1 MSVLKIRLTAKF
13 RIGML
18 SALRQIL
25 TISRWEVRRSA
36 TTMPR
41 EVLPVAVAIFIL
53 LIVVTGYTQ
62 DSGIHLQDR
71 MYTAGVDSADAGAII
86 LGDPRFIVY
95 PGTAEGTDLIISP
108 PDVRAAD
115 TERGGA
121 ALKAFQTDY
130 THYLTAQYNRENDL
144 FAAYPLWIDLQ
155 YVRSELDFTA
165 TEAGTGVSGAPN
177 PFKNPTPDR
186 PVKAVPEPATGI
198 GYTREELRAGLVG
211 TEGEDRTIARYTDVI
226 AGEGALGDFKTP
238 SQITPPLPFDAI
250 VLVFIFIFPLYFT
263 SQFYMMSVMN
273 ERIERRGEIL
283 LSSPLR
289 PSAIV
294 IGKMLPY
301 LVVMIAVTA
310 VLSLATGKTAI
321 VLVAVFPVILFFL
334 AAALFI
340 GMTARSF
347 KELSFISIFFST
359 IATSYLFFPSIFANI
374 HVISLISPLTLI
386 IYAIEGTSFALTDYF
401 YSTFLF
407 WVTAGILFAL
417 CIVNFNEERLFTL
430 HPLRVKVREYI
441 ESLISEKHPFASLFG
456 ITLFSI
462 PFVLMAQLMLLV
474 LLFNLP
480 MPFSLVVLIF
490 AAAFIEELAK
500 SVGIYAIAVERP
512 AFLTWKNVILASL
525 AVMAGFFLGE
535 KLLLFATLAQIS
547 ESVFGAALFTSMQVL
562 WLPLSLH
569 FAGAFI
575 TISLIK
581 LFGKRIYPL
590 ALVVA
595 SLVHGAY
602 NLYFITGGF

>member
-1 MSVLKIRLTAKF
+1 
-13 RIGML
+13 ML

-25 TISRWEVRRSA
+25 TIGRWEVHRSRS
-36 TTMPR
+36 TIPR
-41 EVLPVAVAIFIL
+41 EVLPVAVALFIL

-62 DSGIHLQDR
+62 ESGIHLQDR
-71 MYTAGVDSADAGAII
+71 MYTAGVDTTETGTII
-86 LGDPRFIVY
+86 TGDPRFAVY
-95 PGTAEGTDLIISP
+95 RGTPEGTDLTVAP
-108 PDVRAAD
+108 PDVDSANTD
-115 TERGGA
+115 RGDA

-130 THYLTAQYNRENDL
+130 THYITAQYNREDDL
-144 FAAYPLWIDLQ
+144 FAAYPLWIDIQ
-155 YVRSELDFTA
+155 YVKSELDFTA
-165 TEAGTGVSGAPN
+165 TESGTGVSGAPN
-177 PFKNPTPDR
+177 PYKNPVPER
-186 PVKAVPEPATGI
+186 AVHSVPEPSADI
-198 GYTREELRAGLVG
+198 GYTKEELRSELV
-211 TEGEDRTIARYTDVI
+211 TSEDEDSTVARYTDVV
-226 AGEGALGDFKTP
+226 AGEGALGTFKTP
-238 SQITPPLPFDAI
+238 SQLTPPLPFDAI
-250 VLVFIFIFPLYFT
+250 VLVFVFIFPLYFT
-263 SQFYMMSVMN
+263 SQFYMMSIMN

-301 LVVMIAVTA
+301 LVVMCAVTA
-310 VLSLATGKTAI
+310 VLSLTTGETAV
-321 VLVAVFPVILFFL
+321 VLAAVFPIILFFL

-340 GMTARSF
+340 GMASRSF

-359 IATSYLFFPSIFANI
+359 VATSYLFFPSIFANI

-386 IYAIEGTSFALTDYF
+386 IYGIEGTPFTLADYF

-407 WVTAGILFAL
+407 WVTAAILFAV

-430 HPLRVKVREYI
+430 HPLRAKVREYI
-441 ESLISEKHPFASLFG
+441 GSAVSEKHPFASLFG

-480 MPFSLVVLIF
+480 MPLSLVVLIF

-512 AFLTWKNVILASL
+512 AFLTWRNVIAASL
-525 AVMAGFFLGE
+525 AVMAGFFFGE

-547 ESVFGAALFTSMQVL
+547 ESVFGAALFTSLQVL
-562 WLPLSLH
+562 WLPLTLH
-569 FAGAFI
+569 FTGAFV
-575 TISLIK
+575 TVSLIK
-581 LFGKRIYPL
+581 IFGKRVYPF
-590 ALVVA
+590 ALFVA

-602 NLYFITGGF
+602 NLFFIAGGF

>member
-1 MSVLKIRLTAKF
+1 
-13 RIGML
+13 ML

-25 TISRWEVRRSA
+25 TISKWEVRRSA

-41 EVLPVAVAIFIL
+41 EVIPVAAALFIL
-53 LIVVTGYTQ
+53 LILVTGFTQ
-62 DSGIHLQDR
+62 ESGIHLQDR
-71 MYTAGVDSADAGAII
+71 MYTAGVDSADTGAII
-86 LGDPRFIVY
+86 LGDPRFTVY
-95 PGTAEGTDLIISP
+95 LGTAGETDLTISP
-108 PDVRAAD
+108 PNIRAAD
-115 TERGGA
+115 TDRGGA

-130 THYLTAQYNRENDL
+130 THYLTAQYNREDDL

-155 YVRSELDFTA
+155 YVKSELDFTA
-165 TEAGTGVSGAPN
+165 TEAGTGVSSAPD
-177 PFKNPTPDR
+177 PFRNPTPDR
-186 PVKAVPEPATGI
+186 PVKAVPEPAKEI

-211 TEGEDRTIARYTDVI
+211 SEGEDRTVSRYTDVI

-238 SQITPPLPFDAI
+238 SQLTPPLPFDVI
-250 VLVFIFIFPLYFT
+250 VLVFVFIFPLYFT

-294 IGKMLPY
+294 LGKMLPY
-301 LVVMIAVTA
+301 LVVMIAVTTI
-310 VLSLATGKTAI
+310 LSLTTGKTLI
-321 VLVAVFPVILFFL
+321 VLAVIFPAILFFL
-334 AAALFI
+334 AAALLI
-340 GMTARSF
+340 GMAARSF

-359 IATSYLFFPSIFANI
+359 VATSYLFFPSIFANI

-386 IYAIEGTSFALTDYF
+386 IYAVEGTAFTLADYF

-407 WVTAGILFAL
+407 WVTAGILFAI
-417 CIVNFNEERLFTL
+417 CIANLNEERLFTL
-430 HPLRVKVREYI
+430 HPLRDKVREYI
-441 ESLISEKHPFASLFG
+441 ASAISEKHPFASLFG

-474 LLFNLP
+474 LLFNIP
-480 MPFSLVVLIF
+480 MPFSLVVLTF
-490 AAAFIEELAK
+490 AAAFIEEWAK
-500 SVGIYAIAVERP
+500 SIGIYAIAVERP
-512 AFLTWKNVILASL
+512 AFLTWRNVILASL
-525 AVMAGFFLGE
+525 AVMAGFLLGE

-547 ESVFGAALFTSMQVL
+547 ESLFGAALFTSLQVI
-562 WLPLSLH
+562 WMPLSLH

-581 LFGKRIYPL
+581 IFGKRVYPI
-590 ALVVA
+590 ALVIA
-595 SLVHGAY
+595 SLVHGVY

>member
-1 MSVLKIRLTAKF
+1 
-13 RIGML
+13 ML

-25 TISRWEVRRSA
+25 TIGRWEVRRSRS
-36 TTMPR
+36 TIPR
-41 EVLPVAVAIFIL
+41 EVLPVAVALFIL

-62 DSGIHLQDR
+62 ESGIHLQDR
-71 MYTAGVDSADAGAII
+71 MYTAGVDTTETGTII
-86 LGDPRFIVY
+86 TGDPRFTVY
-95 PGTAEGTDLIISP
+95 RGTPEGTDLTVAP
-108 PDVRAAD
+108 PDVKSANTD
-115 TERGGA
+115 RGEA

-130 THYLTAQYNRENDL
+130 SNYITAQYNREDDL
-144 FAAYPLWIDLQ
+144 FAAYPLWIDIQ
-155 YVRSELDFTA
+155 YVKSELDFTA
-165 TEAGTGVSGAPN
+165 TESGTGVAGAPN
-177 PFKNPTPDR
+177 PYQNPVPDR
-186 PVKAVPEPATGI
+186 AVHSVPKPSADI
-198 GYTREELRAGLVG
+198 GYTKEELRSELVT
-211 TEGEDRTIARYTDVI
+211 TEGEDSTVARYTDVV
-226 AGEGALGDFKTP
+226 AGEGALGTFKTP

-250 VLVFIFIFPLYFT
+250 VLVFVFIFPLYFT
-263 SQFYMMSVMN
+263 SQFYMMSIMN

-301 LVVMIAVTA
+301 LVVMCGVTA
-310 VLSLATGKTAI
+310 VLSLTTGETAV
-321 VLVAVFPVILFFL
+321 VLAAVFPIILFFL

-340 GMTARSF
+340 GMASRSF

-359 IATSYLFFPSIFANI
+359 VATSYLFFPSIFANI

-386 IYAIEGTSFALTDYF
+386 IYAIEGTPFTLADYF

-407 WVTAGILFAL
+407 WVTAAILFAV
-417 CIVNFNEERLFTL
+417 CIINFNEERLFTL
-430 HPLRVKVREYI
+430 HPLRAKVREYI
-441 ESLISEKHPFASLFG
+441 GSAVSEKHPFASLFG

-480 MPFSLVVLIF
+480 MPLSLVVLIF

-512 AFLTWKNVILASL
+512 AFLTLRNVIAASL
-525 AVMAGFFLGE
+525 AVMAGFFFGE

-547 ESVFGAALFTSMQVL
+547 ESVFGAALFTSLQVL
-562 WLPLSLH
+562 WLPLTLH
-569 FAGAFI
+569 FTGAFI
-575 TISLIK
+575 TVSLIK
-581 LFGKRIYPL
+581 IFGKRVYPF
-590 ALVVA
+590 ALVAA

-602 NLYFITGGF
+602 NLFFITGGF

>member
-1 MSVLKIRLTAKF
+1 
-13 RIGML
+13 ML
-18 SALRQIL
+18 PPLRQIL
-25 TISRWEVRRSA
+25 TIGKWEVRRSA
-36 TTMPR
+36 TIMPR
-41 EVLPVAVAIFIL
+41 EVLPVAVALFIL

-62 DSGIHLQDR
+62 ESGIHLQDR
-71 MYTAGVDSADAGAII
+71 MYTAGVDSADTGAII
-86 LGDPRFIVY
+86 LGDPRFTVY
-95 PGTAEGTDLIISP
+95 SGAPGVTDLTIAP
-108 PDVRAAD
+108 PDVRSAD
-115 TERGGA
+115 TDRGNA

-130 THYLTAQYNRENDL
+130 IRYLTAQYNREDDL
-144 FAAYPLWIDLQ
+144 FAAYPLWIDIR

-177 PFKNPTPDR
+177 PYVNPVPDR
-186 PVKAVPEPATGI
+186 PVRAVDEPSPDI
-198 GYTREELRAGLVG
+198 GYTKEELRAELVVS
-211 TEGEDRTIARYTDVI
+211 EGEDSTVARYTDVV

-238 SQITPPLPFDAI
+238 SQLTPPLPFDAI
-250 VLVFIFIFPLYFT
+250 VLVFVFIFPLYFT

-273 ERIERRGEIL
+273 ERIERKGEIL

-310 VLSLATGKTAI
+310 ILSLTTGETVV
-321 VLVAVFPVILFFL
+321 VLVSVFPVILFFL
-334 AAALFI
+334 AAALLI
-340 GMTARSF
+340 GMAARSF

-359 IATSYLFFPSIFANI
+359 VATSYLFFPSIFANI

-386 IYAIEGTSFALTDYF
+386 IYAIEGTPFTLGDYF

-407 WVTAGILFAL
+407 WVTAAILFAI
-417 CIVNFNEERLFTL
+417 CIINFNEERLFTL
-430 HPLRVKVREYI
+430 HPLREKVREYI
-441 ESLISEKHPFASLFG
+441 GSAISEKHPFGSLFG

-490 AAAFIEELAK
+490 AAAFIEEWAK
-500 SVGIYAIAVERP
+500 SVGIYALSVERP
-512 AFLTWKNVILASL
+512 QFLTWRNVIFASL

-547 ESVFGAALFTSMQVL
+547 ESIFGAALFTSLQVL
-562 WLPLSLH
+562 WLPLTLH
-569 FAGAFI
+569 FTGAFI
-575 TISLIK
+575 TISLLKI
-581 LFGKRIYPL
+581 FGKRAYPL
-590 ALVVA
+590 ALVTA
-595 SLVHGAY
+595 SIVHGTY
-602 NLYFITGGF
+602 NLYFIAGGF

>member
-1 MSVLKIRLTAKF
+1 
-13 RIGML
+13 ML

-25 TISRWEVRRSA
+25 TISKWEVRRSA

-41 EVLPVAVAIFIL
+41 EVIPVAAALFIL
-53 LIVVTGYTQ
+53 LILVTGFTQ
-62 DSGIHLQDR
+62 ESGIHLQDR
-71 MYTAGVDSADAGAII
+71 MYTAGVDSADTGAII
-86 LGDPRFIVY
+86 LGDPRFTVY
-95 PGTAEGTDLIISP
+95 LGTAGETDLTISP
-108 PDVRAAD
+108 PNIRAAD
-115 TERGGA
+115 TDRGGA

-130 THYLTAQYNRENDL
+130 THYLTAQYNREDDL

-155 YVRSELDFTA
+155 YVKSELDFTA
-165 TEAGTGVSGAPN
+165 TEAGTGVSSAPD
-177 PFKNPTPDR
+177 PFRNPTPDR
-186 PVKAVPEPATGI
+186 PVKAVPEPAKEI

-211 TEGEDRTIARYTDVI
+211 SEGEDRTVSRYTDVI

-238 SQITPPLPFDAI
+238 SQLTPPLPFDVI
-250 VLVFIFIFPLYFT
+250 VLVFVFIFPLYFT

-294 IGKMLPY
+294 LGKMLPY
-301 LVVMIAVTA
+301 LVVMIAVTTI
-310 VLSLATGKTAI
+310 LSLTTGKTLI
-321 VLVAVFPVILFFL
+321 VLAVIFPAILFFL
-334 AAALFI
+334 AAALLI
-340 GMTARSF
+340 GMAARSF

-359 IATSYLFFPSIFANI
+359 VATSYLFFPSIFANI

-386 IYAIEGTSFALTDYF
+386 IYAVEGTAFTLADYF

-407 WVTAGILFAL
+407 WVTAGILFAI
-417 CIVNFNEERLFTL
+417 CIANFNEERLFTL
-430 HPLRVKVREYI
+430 HPLRDKVREYI
-441 ESLISEKHPFASLFG
+441 ASAISEKHPFASLFG

-474 LLFNLP
+474 LLFNIP
-480 MPFSLVVLIF
+480 MPFSLVVLTF
-490 AAAFIEELAK
+490 AAAFIEEWAK
-500 SVGIYAIAVERP
+500 SIGIYAIAVERP
-512 AFLTWKNVILASL
+512 AFLTWRNVILASL
-525 AVMAGFFLGE
+525 AVMAGFLLGE

-547 ESVFGAALFTSMQVL
+547 ESLFGAALFTSLQVI
-562 WLPLSLH
+562 WMPLSLH

-581 LFGKRIYPL
+581 IFGKRVYPI
-590 ALVVA
+590 ALVIA
-595 SLVHGAY
+595 SLVHGVY

>member
-1 MSVLKIRLTAKF
+1 
-13 RIGML
+13 ML

-25 TISRWEVRRSA
+25 TISKWEVRRSA

-41 EVLPVAVAIFIL
+41 EVIPVAAALFIL
-53 LIVVTGYTQ
+53 LILVTGFTQ
-62 DSGIHLQDR
+62 ESGIHLQDR
-71 MYTAGVDSADAGAII
+71 MYTAGVDSADTGAII
-86 LGDPRFIVY
+86 LGDPRFTVY
-95 PGTAEGTDLIISP
+95 LGTAGETDLTISP
-108 PDVRAAD
+108 PNIRAAD
-115 TERGGA
+115 TDRGGA

-130 THYLTAQYNRENDL
+130 THYLTAQYNREDDL

-155 YVRSELDFTA
+155 YVKSELDFTA
-165 TEAGTGVSGAPN
+165 TEAGTGVSSAPD
-177 PFKNPTPDR
+177 PFRNPTPDR
-186 PVKAVPEPATGI
+186 PVKAVPEPAKEI

-211 TEGEDRTIARYTDVI
+211 SEGEDRTVSRYTDVI

-238 SQITPPLPFDAI
+238 SQLTPPLPFDVI
-250 VLVFIFIFPLYFT
+250 VLVFVFIFPLYFT

-294 IGKMLPY
+294 LGKMLPY
-301 LVVMIAVTA
+301 LVVMIAVTTI
-310 VLSLATGKTAI
+310 LSLTTGKTLI
-321 VLVAVFPVILFFL
+321 VLAVIFPVILFFL
-334 AAALFI
+334 AAALLI
-340 GMTARSF
+340 GMAARSF

-359 IATSYLFFPSIFANI
+359 VATSYLFFPSIFANI

-386 IYAIEGTSFALTDYF
+386 IYAVEGTAFTLADYF

-407 WVTAGILFAL
+407 WVTAGILFAI
-417 CIVNFNEERLFTL
+417 CIANFNEERLFTL
-430 HPLRVKVREYI
+430 HPLRDKVREYI
-441 ESLISEKHPFASLFG
+441 ASAISEKHPFASLFG

-474 LLFNLP
+474 LLFNIP
-480 MPFSLVVLIF
+480 MPFSLVVLTF
-490 AAAFIEELAK
+490 AAAFIEEWAK
-500 SVGIYAIAVERP
+500 SIGIYAIAVERP
-512 AFLTWKNVILASL
+512 AFLTWRNVILASL
-525 AVMAGFFLGE
+525 AVMAGFLLGE

-547 ESVFGAALFTSMQVL
+547 ESLFGAALFTSLQVI
-562 WLPLSLH
+562 WMPLSLH

-581 LFGKRIYPL
+581 IFGKRVYPI
-590 ALVVA
+590 ALVIA
-595 SLVHGAY
+595 SLVHGVY

>member
-1 MSVLKIRLTAKF
+1 
-13 RIGML
+13 ML

-25 TISRWEVRRSA
+25 TISKWEIRRSA

-41 EVLPVAVAIFIL
+41 EVIPVAAALFIL
-53 LIVVTGYTQ
+53 LILVTGFTQ
-62 DSGIHLQDR
+62 ESGIHLQDR
-71 MYTAGVDSADAGAII
+71 MYTAGVDSADTGAII
-86 LGDPRFIVY
+86 LGDPRFTVY
-95 PGTAEGTDLIISP
+95 LGTAGETDLTISP
-108 PDVRAAD
+108 PNIRAAD
-115 TERGGA
+115 TDRGGA

-130 THYLTAQYNRENDL
+130 THYLTAQYNREDDL

-155 YVRSELDFTA
+155 YVKSELDFTA
-165 TEAGTGVSGAPN
+165 TEAGTGVSSAPD
-177 PFKNPTPDR
+177 PFRNPTPDR
-186 PVKAVPEPATGI
+186 PVKAVPEPAKEI

-211 TEGEDRTIARYTDVI
+211 SEGEDRTVSRYTDVI

-238 SQITPPLPFDAI
+238 SQLTPPLPFDVI
-250 VLVFIFIFPLYFT
+250 VLVFVFIFPLYFT

-294 IGKMLPY
+294 LGKMLPY
-301 LVVMIAVTA
+301 LVVMIAVTTI
-310 VLSLATGKTAI
+310 LSLTTGKTLI
-321 VLVAVFPVILFFL
+321 VLAVIFPAILFFL
-334 AAALFI
+334 AAALLI
-340 GMTARSF
+340 GMAARSF

-359 IATSYLFFPSIFANI
+359 VATSYLFFPSIFANI

-386 IYAIEGTSFALTDYF
+386 IYAVEGTAFTLADYF

-407 WVTAGILFAL
+407 WVTAGILFAI
-417 CIVNFNEERLFTL
+417 CIANFNEERLFTL
-430 HPLRVKVREYI
+430 HPLRDKVREYI
-441 ESLISEKHPFASLFG
+441 ASAISEKHPFASLFG

-474 LLFNLP
+474 LLFNIP
-480 MPFSLVVLIF
+480 MPFSLVVLTF
-490 AAAFIEELAK
+490 AAAFIEEWAK
-500 SVGIYAIAVERP
+500 SIGIYAIAVERP
-512 AFLTWKNVILASL
+512 AFLTWRNVILASL
-525 AVMAGFFLGE
+525 AVMAGFLLGE

-547 ESVFGAALFTSMQVL
+547 ESLFGAALFTSLQVI
-562 WLPLSLH
+562 WMPLSLH

-581 LFGKRIYPL
+581 IFGKRVYPI
-590 ALVVA
+590 ALVIA
-595 SLVHGAY
+595 SLVHGVY

>member
-1 MSVLKIRLTAKF
+1 
-13 RIGML
+13 ML
-18 SALRQIL
+18 PPLRQIL
-25 TISRWEVRRSA
+25 TISKWEVRRSA

-41 EVLPVAVAIFIL
+41 EVIPVAVALFIL

-62 DSGIHLQDR
+62 ESGIHLQDR
-71 MYTAGVDSADAGAII
+71 MYTAGVDATDTGAII
-86 LGDPRFIVY
+86 LGDPRFTVY
-95 PGTAEGTDLIISP
+95 SGMPGGTDLTVAP
-108 PDVRAAD
+108 PTIRSANTD
-115 TERGGA
+115 RGNA

-130 THYLTAQYNRENDL
+130 NRYLTAQYNREDDL
-144 FAAYPLWIDLQ
+144 FAAYPLWIDVR

-177 PFKNPTPDR
+177 PYVNPVPDR
-186 PVKAVPEPATGI
+186 PVQAVDEPSAEI
-198 GYTREELRAGLVG
+198 GYTKEELRAELVIS
-211 TEGEDRTIARYTDVI
+211 EGEDITVARYTDVV

-238 SQITPPLPFDAI
+238 SQLTPPLPFDAI
-250 VLVFIFIFPLYFT
+250 VLVFVFIFPLYFT

-273 ERIERRGEIL
+273 ERIERKGEIL
-283 LSSPLR
+283 LSTPLR

-301 LVVMIAVTA
+301 LAVMITVTA
-310 VLSLATGKTAI
+310 ILSLTTGETAI
-321 VLVAVFPVILFFL
+321 VLAAVFPVILFFL
-334 AAALFI
+334 AAALLI
-340 GMTARSF
+340 GMAARSF

-359 IATSYLFFPSIFANI
+359 VATSYLFFPSIFANI

-386 IYAIEGTSFALTDYF
+386 IYAIEGTPFTLTNYF

-407 WVTAGILFAL
+407 WVTAAILFAI

-430 HPLRVKVREYI
+430 HPLREKVREYI
-441 ESLISEKHPFASLFG
+441 GSAVSEKHPFASLFG

-462 PFVLMAQLMLLV
+462 PFVLMAQLMFLV

-490 AAAFIEELAK
+490 AAAFIEEWAK
-500 SVGIYAIAVERP
+500 SIGIYAIAVERP
-512 AFLTWKNVILASL
+512 AFLTWRNVIFASL

-547 ESVFGAALFTSMQVL
+547 ESIFGAALFSSLQVL
-562 WLPLSLH
+562 WMPLTLH
-569 FAGAFI
+569 FTGAFI
-575 TISLIK
+575 TISLLK
-581 LFGKRIYPL
+581 VFGRRVYPL
-590 ALVVA
+590 ALITA
-595 SLVHGAY
+595 SLVHGVY

>member
-1 MSVLKIRLTAKF
+1 
-13 RIGML
+13 ML
-18 SALRQIL
+18 PPLRQIL
-25 TISRWEVRRSA
+25 TIGKWEVRRSA

-41 EVLPVAVAIFIL
+41 EVLPVAVVLFIL

-62 DSGIHLQDR
+62 ESGIHLQDR
-71 MYTAGVDSADAGAII
+71 MYTAGVNSADTGAII
-86 LGDPRFIVY
+86 LGDPRFTIY
-95 PGTAEGTDLIISP
+95 LGTAGDTDLTISP
-108 PDVRAAD
+108 PDVRWGD
-115 TERGGA
+115 TDRGKA

-130 THYLTAQYNRENDL
+130 NRYQTAQYNREDDL
-144 FAAYPLWIDLQ
+144 FAAYPLWIDVQ

-177 PFKNPTPDR
+177 PYVNPVPDR
-186 PVKAVPEPATGI
+186 PVQVVDEPSADI
-198 GYTREELRAGLVG
+198 GYTKEELRSELVG
-211 TEGEDRTIARYTDVI
+211 TEGEDSTVARYTDVV

-238 SQITPPLPFDAI
+238 SQLTPPLPFDAI
-250 VLVFIFIFPLYFT
+250 VLVFVFIFPLYFT

-301 LVVMIAVTA
+301 LVVMIVVTTI
-310 VLSLATGKTAI
+310 LSLTTGETTI
-321 VLVAVFPVILFFL
+321 VLAAVFPVILFFL
-334 AAALFI
+334 AAALLI
-340 GMTARSF
+340 GMAARSF

-359 IATSYLFFPSIFANI
+359 VATSYLFFPSIFANI

-386 IYAIEGTSFALTDYF
+386 IYAIEGTPFTLANYF

-407 WVTAGILFAL
+407 WVTAAILFAI
-417 CIVNFNEERLFTL
+417 CIINFNEERLFTL
-430 HPLRVKVREYI
+430 HPLREKVREYI
-441 ESLISEKHPFASLFG
+441 GSAVSEKYPFVSLFG

-490 AAAFIEELAK
+490 AAAFIEEWAK
-500 SVGIYAIAVERP
+500 SIGIYAIAVERP
-512 AFLTWKNVILASL
+512 AFLTWRNVIFASL

-547 ESVFGAALFTSMQVL
+547 ESIFGAALFSSLQVL
-562 WLPLSLH
+562 WMPLTLH
-569 FAGAFI
+569 FTGAFI
-575 TISLIK
+575 TISLLK
-581 LFGKRIYPL
+581 VFGKRVYPL

-595 SLVHGAY
+595 SLVHGMY

>member
-1 MSVLKIRLTAKF
+1 
-13 RIGML
+13 ML
-18 SALRQIL
+18 SALRQVL

-41 EVLPVAVAIFIL
+41 EVLPVAVALFIL

-62 DSGIHLQDR
+62 ESGIHLQDR
-71 MYTAGVDSADAGAII
+71 MYTAGVDSSDTGAII
-86 LGDPRFIVY
+86 LGDPRFTVY
-95 PGTAEGTDLIISP
+95 LGTTGGTDLTIAP

-115 TERGGA
+115 TDRGGA

-130 THYLTAQYNRENDL
+130 TRYRTVQYNREDDL

-177 PFKNPTPDR
+177 PFRNPVPDR
-186 PVKAVPEPATGI
+186 PVRTVPEPSADI
-198 GYTREELRAGLVG
+198 GYTREELRAELVG
-211 TEGEDRTIARYTDVI
+211 SEGEDRTVARYTDVV

-238 SQITPPLPFDAI
+238 SQLTPPLPFDAI
-250 VLVFIFIFPLYFT
+250 VLVFVFIFPLYFT

-289 PSAIV
+289 PSAII

-310 VLSLATGKTAI
+310 VLSLTTGETSV
-321 VLVAVFPVILFFL
+321 VLAAVFPVILFFL
-334 AAALFI
+334 AAALLI
-340 GMTARSF
+340 GMAARSF

-386 IYAIEGTSFALTDYF
+386 IYAIEGTPFTLADYF

-407 WVTAGILFAL
+407 WVTAGILFAI

-430 HPLRVKVREYI
+430 HPLRAKVREYI
-441 ESLISEKHPFASLFG
+441 GSAISEKHPFASLFG

-480 MPFSLVVLIF
+480 MPLSLLVLIF
-490 AAAFIEELAK
+490 AAAFIEEWAK

-547 ESVFGAALFTSMQVL
+547 ESVFGAALFTSLQVL

-569 FAGAFI
+569 FTGAFI

-581 LFGKRIYPL
+581 IFGKRSYPL

-602 NLYFITGGF
+602 NLFFIMGGF

>member
-1 MSVLKIRLTAKF
+1 
-13 RIGML
+13 ML
-18 SALRQIL
+18 PPLRQIL
-25 TISRWEVRRSA
+25 TVGKWEVRRSA

-41 EVLPVAVAIFIL
+41 EVLPVAVALFIL
-53 LIVVTGYTQ
+53 LILVTGYTQ

-71 MYTAGVDSADAGAII
+71 MYTADVDSADTGAII
-86 LGDPRFIVY
+86 LGDPRFTVY
-95 PGTAEGTDLIISP
+95 VGTTGETDLTVAP
-108 PDVRAAD
+108 PDIWSAD
-115 TERGGA
+115 TDRGNA

-130 THYLTAQYNRENDL
+130 NRYLTAQYNREDDL

-177 PFKNPTPDR
+177 PYRNPSPDR
-186 PVKAVPEPATGI
+186 PVRAVAEPSADI
-198 GYTREELRAGLVG
+198 GYTKEELRAELVG
-211 TEGEDRTIARYTDVI
+211 SEGEDSTVARYTDVV
-226 AGEGALGDFKTP
+226 AGKGALGDFKTP
-238 SQITPPLPFDAI
+238 SQLTPPLPFDAI
-250 VLVFIFIFPLYFT
+250 VLVFVFIFPLYFT

-273 ERIERRGEIL
+273 ERIERKGEIL

-310 VLSLATGKTAI
+310 ILSLTTGETGV
-321 VLVAVFPVILFFL
+321 VLAAVFPVILFFL
-334 AAALFI
+334 AAALLI
-340 GMTARSF
+340 GMAARSF

-359 IATSYLFFPSIFANI
+359 VATSYLFFPSIFANI

-386 IYAIEGTSFALTDYF
+386 IYAIEGTPFTLADYF

-407 WVTAGILFAL
+407 WVTAAILFAI

-430 HPLRVKVREYI
+430 HPLREKVREYI
-441 ESLISEKHPFASLFG
+441 GSAVSEKHPFASLFG

-480 MPFSLVVLIF
+480 MPLSLVVLIF
-490 AAAFIEELAK
+490 AAAFIEEWAK
-500 SVGIYAIAVERP
+500 SIGIYAISVERP
-512 AFLTWKNVILASL
+512 AFLTWRNVITASL
-525 AVMAGFFLGE
+525 AVMAGFLLGE

-547 ESVFGAALFTSMQVL
+547 ESIFGAALFTSLQVL
-562 WLPLSLH
+562 WMPLTLH
-569 FAGAFI
+569 FTGAFI
-575 TISLIK
+575 TISLLK
-581 LFGKRIYPL
+581 VFGKRVYPL
-590 ALVVA
+590 ALVAA
-595 SLVHGAY
+595 SLVHGGY